1 MRNSL
6 SRRRVFLIP
15 IFVPL
20 GENGAMPS
28 TVRVRV
34 PATSANLGPGFDA
47 LGVALQLA
55 NVVTV
60 RRLAVTSSHDAMAAE
75 AGAAFFK
82 AARQRAF
89 AFGWEIVGDVPR
101 SRGLGSSVTVRLGLL
116 HGLNRL
122 AGAPLDNERLYR
134 LCAELEG
141 HPDNAAPAAFGGF
154 TVARP
159 DGSYQRFRVAPT
171 LRFALLIPDF
181 EVRTADA
188 RSVLPKQVPF
198 PDAVHS
204 AGNAAAIAAAFA
216 SRNYAALRDCFADGL
231 HQPYRASLVPGL
243 DKIIAAGV
251 KAGAVGGW
259 LSGSG
264 STIACLVLGDAEPV
278 AAAMKRASGFK
289 TAVTA
294 IAAPDNRGV
303 VVKES

>member
-1 MRNSL
+1 
-6 SRRRVFLIP
+6 
-15 IFVPL
+15 
-20 GENGAMPS
+20 MPA

-34 PATSANLGPGFDA
+34 PATSANLGPGFDT
-47 LGVALQLA
+47 LGVAVQLA
-55 NVVTV
+55 NTVTV
-60 RRLAVTSSHDAMAAE
+60 RRAAAGSADAMASE
-75 AGAAFFK
+75 AGAAFFR
-82 AARQRAF
+82 AAKKKAF
-89 AFGWEIVGDVPR
+89 AFAWEIRGNVPR

-122 AGAPLDNERLYR
+122 AGAPLDDERLYR
-134 LCAELEG
+134 ICAELEG

-188 RSVLPKQVPF
+188 RRVLPEQIPF
-198 PDAVHS
+198 LAAVHS
-204 AGNAAAIAAAFA
+204 AANAAAIAAAFA

-231 HQPYRASLVPGL
+231 HQPYRAPLVPRL
-243 DKIIAAGV
+243 DEIVTAGV
-251 KAGAVGGW
+251 NAGAVGGW

-264 STIACLVLGDAEPV
+264 STIACLALGDATAV
-278 AAAMKRASGFK
+278 AAAMKRASGLK
-289 TAVTA
+289 TATTV

-303 VVKES
+303 IVKEG